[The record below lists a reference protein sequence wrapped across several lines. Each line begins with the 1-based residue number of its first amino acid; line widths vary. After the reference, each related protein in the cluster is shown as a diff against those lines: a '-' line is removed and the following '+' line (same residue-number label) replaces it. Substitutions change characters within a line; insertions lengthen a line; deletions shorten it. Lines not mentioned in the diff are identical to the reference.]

1 VNNTQFTIEKKISES
16 TTTSVYRAF
25 DAGLHRRVLLKVLH
39 GHLAHD
45 EDLRARF
52 IREARACAALRSEHI
67 VQVYDLTEVDQAPAI
82 VMEFVEGKS
91 LKDVILDDGKRNFDA
106 VKKIAVHILRGLA
119 LAHEKGIIHRDI
131 KPGNILVA
139 DDGVTK
145 ITDFGLASFAMS
157 PTVTM
162 EGMVLG
168 TPAYMAP
175 EQVRGED
182 IDPRTDLF
190 SLGVTLV
197 EALSGE
203 RIFEGSTYSDCMKK
217 VLAFREPD
225 LQKFAALSSDA
236 FVDFLKKLMAAKRS
250 DRFAS
255 AIEALAALG
264 EKKSDIFLRQAIS
277 GSYAVKRMIPGVG
290 TALVAVLGA
299 LLLWS
304 YFTQRPSDE
313 GAAKKTSDSTGGE
326 YVAQGSKPPGDSE
339 HIVIPS
345 MGASG
350 ISSITTNKTKSA
362 EIRNIDSGKVF
373 VTSTPWAKVFIDDA
387 LIGET
392 PMAKPLVLPA
402 GRHTIMFTNPA
413 FDPILKSVAIEGDK
427 EITVKGDF
435 FSRAGFVACSVTPW
449 AEIFVDEQPKGIT
462 PLKPIILSAGKHS
475 VRFRNP
481 AFEDIVKEVVVA
493 PKDTV
498 RLSISFTQ

>member
-1 VNNTQFTIEKKISES
+1 MNNTQFTIEIKISES

-39 GHLAHD
+39 SHLAHD
-45 EDLRARF
+45 EDLRSRF

-67 VQVYDLTEVDQAPAI
+67 VQVYDLTEVDGAPAI

-91 LKDVILDDGKRNFDA
+91 LKDLIQEDGIRNFDA

-119 LAHEKGIIHRDI
+119 VAHDKGIIHRDI
-131 KPGNILVA
+131 KPGNILAA
-139 DDGVTK
+139 DNGVMK

-182 IDPRTDLF
+182 IDARTDLF
-190 SLGVTLV
+190 SLGATLV

-225 LQKFAALSSDA
+225 LQKFVPESSAA
-236 FVDFLKKLMAAKRS
+236 FVDFLKKLMAPKRN

-255 AIEALAALG
+255 AQDALSALG
-264 EKKSDIFLRQAIS
+264 EKKSDIFFRQAAS
-277 GSYAVKRMIPGVG
+277 GSYAVKRVMPGVA
-290 TALVAVLGA
+290 TALVVVLGA
-299 LLLWS
+299 LVLWS
-304 YFTQRPSDE
+304 YSTRHSPDGE
-313 GAAKKTSDSTGGE
+313 AVKKFSDSSEVGKVELTNKTAGE
-326 YVAQGSKPPGDSE
+326 GKEIESPVP
-339 HIVIPS
+339 
-345 MGASG
+345 GASG
-350 ISSITTNKTKSA
+350 ISSIAANKTASA
-362 EIRNIDSGKVF
+362 EIRNIDSGLVF
-373 VTSTPWAKVFIDDA
+373 ITSTPWAKVFVDNA

-392 PMAKPLVLPA
+392 PMAKPLKLSA
-402 GRHTIMFTNPA
+402 GQHTIMFTNPA
-413 FDPILKSVAIEGDK
+413 FDPILKSMTIEADK
-427 EITVKGDF
+427 EITVTGDF
-435 FSRAGFVACSVTPW
+435 FSHAGFVVCSVMPW
-449 AEIFVDEQPKGIT
+449 AEVFIDEQSKGIT
-462 PLKPIILSAGKHS
+462 PLKPIILSSGKHS

-481 AFEDIVKEVVVA
+481 AFADIVKEILVE

-498 RLSISFTQ
+498 RMSISFTQ